1 MNRYKSE
8 IIWWSIY
15 ILILLA
21 GLILPE
27 GDFLEILYRFHK
39 KIIYSLTL
47 FFILW
52 NIFRIIQDFIK
63 NKKPLHSVIKHIL
76 TDLLILFLLFSVNLW
91 VYEKIVGSKL
101 TTIKIS
107 TLEIIGSIVQVKIFV
122 RNVKWPI
129 YLIVETPQGTKWI
142 QCKKYIPYG
151 QFKTYFIEEVRLGE
165 GDIGMGKNFKILAI
179 STKEKLRIGV
189 LREIPPGSIVSNIL
203 IVKRVR

>member
-63 NKKPLHSVIKHIL
+63 K
-76 TDLLILFLLFSVNLW
+76 
-91 VYEKIVGSKL
+91 
-101 TTIKIS
+101 
-107 TLEIIGSIVQVKIFV
+107 
-122 RNVKWPI
+122 
-129 YLIVETPQGTKWI
+129 
-142 QCKKYIPYG
+142 
-151 QFKTYFIEEVRLGE
+151 
-165 GDIGMGKNFKILAI
+165 
-179 STKEKLRIGV
+179 
-189 LREIPPGSIVSNIL
+189 
-203 IVKRVR
+203 